1 VAVAIGATATLAVS
15 LAGTANAATPP
26 NGICEVGE
34 FCLYY
39 QTGLVGSL
47 SDFNTTIPNHGD
59 TQPTC
64 YEFKTPG
71 RQGLC
76 VKNNARSVWN
86 RRQGFP
92 AFTSTASP
100 AALRAAPTTPPA
112 PVGGTCPSPMTT
124 TRGTRSADCDGLGSS
139 SDPAVTRVLWSRV
152 RSRARDHSRP
162 S

>member
-86 RRQGFP
+86 RRQGF
-92 AFTSTASP
+92 
-100 AALRAAPTTPPA
+100 
-112 PVGGTCPSPMTT
+112 
-124 TRGTRSADCDGLGSS
+124 
-139 SDPAVTRVLWSRV
+139 SRV
-152 RSRARDHSRP
+152 YVNSFTGRPPSGAYDSSGPGWRDLSVTDDNNAGYTV